1 MSRKPLE
8 PFDWPGFFKT
18 FRYQPVPVWIIG
30 ALLLKPAARATPTLL
45 RATCT
50 GPTREG
56 VVNFAFVAYAAV
68 LPALAAALVYLI
80 FGRRRM
86 AKPHRLM
93 GDWCLALVLMISGA
107 NAFALGR
114 QARANWAVLG
124 PGLRSL
130 RAACW
135 K

>member
-1 MSRKPLE
+1 MKRAPVE

-18 FRYQPVPVWIIG
+18 FRYQPVPVWIIC
-30 ALLLKPAARATPTLL
+30 ALLLKPAAKATPAVL
-45 RATCT
+45 RAACT

-56 VVNFAFVAYAAV
+56 IVNFAFVVYGV
-68 LPALAAALVYLI
+68 VVPAAAATLVYLF

-86 AKPHRLM
+86 SRPHRLM
-93 GDWCLALVLMISGA
+93 GDLCLALVLLISAA
-107 NAFALGR
+107 NGLSLGR